1 MDENEKKIVNFIDEI
16 RGQTHELE
24 IPLNISANTLITAL
38 KRAYDLNLDENNT
51 TECYMACEYPI
62 AFLKGNRTLADFG
75 IRNGSS
81 IIFRR

>member
-24 IPLNISANTLITAL
+24 IPLNIAL

>member
-24 IPLNISANTLITAL
+24 

>member
-24 IPLNISANTLITAL
+24 IPINISANTLIIAL

-62 AFLKGNRTLADFG
+62 ALLKWNRTLADFG

>member
-16 RGQTHELE
+16 REEITLIGDTHKS
-24 IPLNISANTLITAL
+24 SANTLIIAL

>member
-1 MDENEKKIVNFIDEI
+1 MD
-16 RGQTHELE
+16 
-24 IPLNISANTLITAL
+24 LIIAL

>member
-24 IPLNISANTLITAL
+24 IPLNISANTLIIAL
-38 KRAYDLNLDENNT
+38 KRAYDLNLDENNP

>member
-24 IPLNISANTLITAL
+24 IPLNISANTLIIAL

-51 TECYMACEYPI
+51 TECYMACEYPTALASLRLNVRG
-62 AFLKGNRTLADFG
+62 AFSISLY
-75 IRNGSS
+75 SS
-81 IIFRR
+81 AT